1 VITAVFPA
9 TATTISVAA
18 VAGVTKPVRGATP
31 VTTTTAGTG
40 YTGTVSWSGSPSTF
54 AGATSYT
61 ATIILTATSG
71 YTLTGVSANFFTV
84 AGATSVTHSADSG
97 VITAVFPATYKI
109 CNRSGFATCNQGDT
123 GPGGGTIFYISTD
136 GFNCGPTHTNTGS
149 PTGNR
154 CYYLEVAPSG
164 WNQTINDPDTA
175 WARALNADISEIT
188 NISAR
193 ALVHNNAAEIGLG
206 YKNSIAIVSQN
217 NNYGGSSIYAAALAR
232 EYSGGTLTDWYLPTA
247 AELNLLCQWNRGDT
261 RYAMDI
267 GLECGRGGGVINS
280 ANFGAETA
288 GFLESNYWSSSEGDS
303 SFAWYLDFR
312 VSTLYL
318 DYKYRGTGDNRKF
331 VRPVRSF

>member
-1 VITAVFPA
+1 
-9 TATTISVAA
+9 
-18 VAGVTKPVRGATP
+18 
-31 VTTTTAGTG
+31 
-40 YTGTVSWSGSPSTF
+40 
-54 AGATSYT
+54 
-61 ATIILTATSG
+61 
-71 YTLTGVSANFFTV
+71 LTGVSANFFTV